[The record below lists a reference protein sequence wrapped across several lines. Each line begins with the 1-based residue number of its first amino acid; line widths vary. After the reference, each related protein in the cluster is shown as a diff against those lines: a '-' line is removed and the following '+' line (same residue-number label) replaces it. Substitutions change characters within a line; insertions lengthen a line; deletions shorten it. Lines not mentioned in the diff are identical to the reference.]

1 MTGTA
6 ASMRLTE
13 HGFVQLAAILDLQPT
28 ASGTW
33 NDSGLQVTLPVA
45 GTYEVD
51 ASVRA
56 ALSGTSPVNT
66 FISARL
72 WDVTAGAVVPG
83 SEVILNQISLTPVAP
98 AITSGLNVTGPIQV
112 EYDVPGARVVR
123 LQGRRVNATG
133 ASIGASILAN
143 TDGRTT
149 LRFKRIA

>member
-13 HGFVQLAAILDLQPT
+13 HGFVELAAILDLQPT

-45 GTYEVD
+45 GTYELD

-72 WDVTAGAVVPG
+72 WDVTAGVVVPG

-98 AITSGLNVTGPIQV
+98 AITSGLNTTGPIQV

-133 ASIGASILAN
+133 ASLGASILAN